1 MYSLV
6 DVATNVCSDGMT
18 THGRHYV
25 VADVLS
31 HLLSVG
37 RYYSHVADYMV
48 TFWVDLFQF
57 KF

>member
-18 THGRHYV
+18 THGRPYV

-37 RYYSHVADYMV
+37 RYYSHVTNGMA
-48 TFWVDLFQF
+48 TFCVDLFQTGT
-57 KF
+57 